1 MKKKI
6 ENMEYYQGLKM
17 SEKNL
22 NFSPPAT
29 PPMDLSDTNSN
40 NSNDFK
46 VSFKWFFCQ
55 TITES
60 FNFQSDVIQSLVN
73 KKKFII
79 KVTLLAISHV

>member
-1 MKKKI
+1 MKKIKKDLI
-6 ENMEYYQGLKM
+6 QSFKKMEFYQGLKM

-46 VSFKWFFCQ
+46 VSENYSKIIIFLNHQ
-55 TITES
+55 
-60 FNFQSDVIQSLVN
+60 IQISKLTSY
-73 KKKFII
+73 
-79 KVTLLAISHV
+79 KVL

>member
-1 MKKKI
+1 
-6 ENMEYYQGLKM
+6 MEYYQGLKM

-46 VSFKWFFCQ
+46 VSFK
-55 TITES
+55 
-60 FNFQSDVIQSLVN
+60 
-73 KKKFII
+73 
-79 KVTLLAISHV
+79 

>member
-1 MKKKI
+1 
-6 ENMEYYQGLKM
+6 MEFYQGLKM

-46 VSFKWFFCQ
+46 VSLKWFL
-55 TITES
+55 TNYSES
-60 FNFQSDVIQSLVN
+60 SNFQTDVIQSLV
-73 KKKFII
+73 
-79 KVTLLAISHV
+79 

>member
-1 MKKKI
+1 
-6 ENMEYYQGLKM
+6 M

-46 VSFKWFFCQ
+46 VSENYSK
-55 TITES
+55 
-60 FNFQSDVIQSLVN
+60 
-73 KKKFII
+73 II
-79 KVTLLAISHV
+79 KFLNHQIQISKLTSYKVLSNKQKSFKHSDFTCH